1 MSVRIAKSAVNIREK
16 LAELERPIGLNGSS
30 LMRTETPQEAMSILG
45 IGRKNILINGHMV
58 IDQRNSGSSLS
69 VSALSSPYSVDRWR
83 VDNGSGAVLTA
94 QRIADGPSGFSNCL
108 SATITTADTDLTSN
122 YLVIQQRIEGFNTVR
137 LGWGTSQ
144 AKYATLSFY
153 VKSNLTG
160 QYGGSIRDA
169 DDATSSYTFSY
180 SINSANIWEYKT
192 ITIPPRTTDTW
203 LTNNLG
209 SIDVIFSLATGSYLA
224 GNANS
229 WNSGNYLTVPNCV
242 NFAQNVNNNFRITGI
257 QLEEGKVATPFEYRN
272 YGEELALCQRYCQ
285 SLGSGRIAIGNWGG
299 PTGAVVTSFLFTEM
313 RTTPTIYSYTSGN
326 CLVETVAWYSVGNV
340 SITESSRYT
349 VSFSLN
355 SITNS
360 GQSANANAIW
370 GNGASVVLQAEL

>member
-242 NFAQNVNNNFRITGI
+242 NFAQTVNNNFRITGI